1 MNAAA
6 TTMFLNYL
14 RFNLINLLRSGTMT
28 TEQLDQI
35 MGMIKEEAGGS
46 T

>member
-6 TTMFLNYL
+6 AMFLNYL
-14 RFNLINLLRSGTMT
+14 RFNLTSLLRSGTMT

-35 MGMIKEEAGGS
+35 IGVIKEEAGGS